1 MHGAIAPN
9 DGSRIM
15 RIFGYFF
22 LLDTIFLFLKRYSLQ
37 VEQPGRIMA
46 KLKDKAAVVR
56 KASKSIGAAN
66 AKALAFWGACW
77 MIGLAVPV
85 PCGGR

>member
-1 MHGAIAPN
+1 
-9 DGSRIM
+9 M

-46 KLKDKAAVVR
+46 KLKGKAAIVR
-56 KASKSIGAAN
+56 KASKSIGAGN
-66 AKALAFWGACW
+66 AKAIAFWGACW
-77 MIGLAVPV
+77 MIGLAAPA